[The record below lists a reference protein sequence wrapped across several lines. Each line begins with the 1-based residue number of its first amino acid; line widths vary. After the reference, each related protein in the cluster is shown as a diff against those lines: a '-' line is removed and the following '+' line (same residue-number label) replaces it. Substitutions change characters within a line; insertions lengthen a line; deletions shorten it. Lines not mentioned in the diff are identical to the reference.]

1 MKSEKNIL
9 VAFLLNISFS
19 ILELLGG
26 FFTGSIA
33 IMSDSVHDLGDAIS
47 IGISY
52 FLEKMSKKKPDKN
65 HTYGYLKYSVI
76 GSVITTVI
84 LLVGSSFVIYES
96 IKRMITPVEVNYN
109 GMIIFAIFG
118 VVINT
123 LASYVTRDGNSL
135 NQRSVNLHMLEDVLG
150 WVVVLVGSIL
160 MKFTDISI
168 LDPVLSIGV
177 SIFIFVHAIKNLKE
191 IMDVF
196 LEITPKNID
205 IEEIEHHIK
214 EVPGVMD
221 VHHIHV
227 RSMDGYHNFATLH
240 IVTKEYK
247 EEIKKQVK
255 DELKE
260 HGISHSTI
268 EIELEDETCKEIDCK
283 MEAVQSGHH
292 HHHHH

>member
-1 MKSEKNIL
+1 MKSDKNIL
-9 VAFLLNISFS
+9 IAFILNLSFS

-76 GSVITTVI
+76 GSVITTVL

-96 IKRMITPVEVNYN
+96 VKRIMNPVEVNYN

-123 LASYVTRDGNSL
+123 LASYATKDGESL

-150 WVVVLVGSIL
+150 WVVVLIGSIL

-168 LDPVLSIGV
+168 LDPILSIGV
-177 SIFIFVHAIKNLKE
+177 SLFIFYHAIKNLKE

-205 IEEIEHHIK
+205 VEEITHHIK
-214 EVPGVMD
+214 EVPGVLD
-221 VHHIHV
+221 VHHIHI

-240 IVTKEYK
+240 IVSKEYK
-247 EEIKKQVK
+247 EEIKKNVK
-255 DELKE
+255 EELKE

-268 EIELEDETCKEIDCK
+268 EIELENESCKEVDCK
-283 MEAVQSGHH
+283 MDNVHSEHH

>member
-96 IKRMITPVEVNYN
+96 IKRIITPVEVNYN

-247 EEIKKQVK
+247 EEIKNQVK

>member
-1 MKSEKNIL
+1 MKSDKNIL
-9 VAFLLNISFS
+9 IAFILNLSFS

-96 IKRMITPVEVNYN
+96 IKRIIEPVEVNYN

-118 VVINT
+118 VIINT
-123 LASYVTRDGNSL
+123 LASYATRDGESL

-150 WVVVLVGSIL
+150 WVVVLIGSIL

-168 LDPVLSIGV
+168 LDPILSIGV
-177 SIFIFVHAIKNLKE
+177 ALFIFYHAIKNLKE

-196 LEITPKNID
+196 LETTPKNID
-205 IEEIEHHIK
+205 VEELIHHVK
-214 EVPGVMD
+214 EVPGVLD
-221 VHHIHV
+221 VHHLHV

-247 EEIKKQVK
+247 EDIKLNVK
-255 DELKE
+255 EELKE
-260 HGISHSTI
+260 HGISHSTV
-268 EIELEDETCKEIDCK
+268 EIELENELCEEVDCK
-283 MEAVQSGHH
+283 MEAAHTGHH